1 MDELFTFRKSGSH
14 ALVVFRTPSLMNA
27 AEMERI
33 TADLARLVRESA
45 PTHLVLDF
53 RHVHYA
59 SSQALSLVLMLKQLL
74 NHGRPG
80 CGGLVL
86 CRLGPQL
93 IRLLNVTRLDRVL
106 TVKATRTEAM
116 SATSA

>member
-1 MDELFTFRKSGSH
+1 
-14 ALVVFRTPSLMNA
+14 
-27 AEMERI
+27 
-33 TADLARLVRESA
+33 
-45 PTHLVLDF
+45 
-53 RHVHYA
+53 
-59 SSQALSLVLMLKQLL
+59 
-74 NHGRPG
+74 
-80 CGGLVL
+80 VL

>member
-1 MDELFTFRKSGSH
+1 MDELFTFRKCGSH

-33 TADLARLVRESA
+33 TAELARLVSEGA
-45 PTHLVLDF
+45 PSHLVLDF
-53 RHVHYA
+53 RHVQYA
-59 SSQALSLVLMLKQLL
+59 SSQALSLVLLLRQMLNQR
-74 NHGRPG
+74 RPG
-80 CGGLVL
+80 DGRLVL

-116 SATSA
+116 SA